1 MERGENTDSGARV
14 LLSRMGV
21 LVSVLQPFKQR
32 FFTITPL
39 TPPRALVAQ
48 SACRSGK
55 SRTGTGISR
64 DQLELCSVPTQ
75 VPLHLCVSI
84 SSTKKER
91 QGLTTLMALEAQDG
105 AYCPPR
111 PSNTLSPPKVSA
123 CPEPSGQNA
132 CVLSHFSWVSLFATL
147 WTIAHQPPLSMG
159 FSRQEYWSG
168 LLCPP
173 PEFLPNA
180 GIESI
185 YFTPTCIDRFFTSSS
200 TWEAQAQWLPE
211 STVVTFRIV

>member
-1 MERGENTDSGARV
+1 MERDENTDSGAGV
-14 LLSRMGV
+14 LLLRMGV
-21 LVSVLQPFKQR
+21 LVSGLQPFKQR
-32 FFTITPL
+32 FFTIAPL

-55 SRTGTGISR
+55 SRTGTGIPR

-75 VPLHLCVSI
+75 VPLYLCVSV

-105 AYCPPR
+105 AYCPLIQYFVSSQSVCLPR
-111 PSNTLSPPKVSA
+111 AP
-123 CPEPSGQNA
+123 GQNA
-132 CVLSHFSWVSLFATL
+132 CALSHFSWVSLFATQ

-159 FSRQEYWSG
+159 FSRQQYWSG

-173 PEFLPNA
+173 PGFLPTA

-185 YFTPTCIDRFFTSSS
+185 YFTSTCIDRFFTSSS
-200 TWEAQAQWLPE
+200 TWEAQAQWLPV
-211 STVVTFRIV
+211 STVVIFRIA